1 MWFCW
6 PGFHDAAR
14 ALLLM
19 AANLAVKRTCSSVS
33 DFLPHTR
40 AHSKGRPRDVQDA
53 QGGESNSRPEFHA
66 QTSTDG
72 SAAPH
77 RARMTTDHIQK
88 VAVERT
94 ERHHQN
100 SGGISWVML
109 QTEQHRHAN
118 RSRTARSLEGTSRAP
133 PIPRPPPTHKH
144 TQTHIFSAVLFSQL
158 KP

>member
-53 QGGESNSRPEFHA
+53 QGGESNEFHA

-133 PIPRPPPTHKH
+133 PIPRPPQHTNTHKH
-144 TQTHIFSAVLFSQL
+144 TFSQL
-158 KP
+158 CCSPS